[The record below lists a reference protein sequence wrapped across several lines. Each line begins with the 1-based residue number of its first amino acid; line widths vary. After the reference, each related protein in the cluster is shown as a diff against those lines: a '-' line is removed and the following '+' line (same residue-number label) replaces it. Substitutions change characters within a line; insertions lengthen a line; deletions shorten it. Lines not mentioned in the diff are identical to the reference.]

1 MESGEVHGGFLV
13 RDLRVDNE
21 DFCKIWGCRSFKI
34 GYSCHWCPVI
44 TDLQRMARALNVK
57 LQVPESIKGQ
67 ILTPVLAEEFSH
79 NGNGV

>member
-1 MESGEVHGGFLV
+1 MESGEVHGFFV
-13 RDLRVDNE
+13 RDLRIDNE
-21 DFCKIWGCRSFKI
+21 DFCKVWGCRSFKI

-67 ILTPVLAEEFSH
+67 ILTPVLANEYSQSGH
-79 NGNGV
+79 TV